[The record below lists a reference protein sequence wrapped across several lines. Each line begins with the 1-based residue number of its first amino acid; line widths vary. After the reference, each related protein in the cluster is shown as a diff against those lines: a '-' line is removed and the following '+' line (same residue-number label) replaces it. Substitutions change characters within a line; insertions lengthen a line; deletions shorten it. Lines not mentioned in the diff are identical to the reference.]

1 MYEHVSRRFG
11 VWLLEGLGHVI
22 VPAAMRANRREYVLL
37 RVSVARRPDATTS
50 VETEG
55 AEAMNPCRKSGATN

>member
-22 VPAAMRANRREYVLL
+22 VPAAMRANRRDHVFL
-37 RVSVARRPDATTS
+37 RVSVARRPDATIS
-50 VETEG
+50 VATEG
-55 AEAMNPCRKSGATN
+55 AEATNPCRKSGATN